1 MRGSYL
7 SAICMACFPIDQLPC
22 HLSIYGCEL
31 DPYLVIGQTRKIKQ
45 FPPPPK
51 KKKKNPRRRNWTL
64 DTTCQVKSIRIL
76 KEKPKELNF
85 KIKIW
90 LFNE

>member
-31 DPYLVIGQTRKIKQ
+31 DPYLVIGQTIKIKQ
-45 FPPPPK
+45 FHPPPPPK
-51 KKKKNPRRRNWTL
+51 KKKNQEEETGHWT
-64 DTTCQVKSIRIL
+64 QPVK
-76 KEKPKELNF
+76 
-85 KIKIW
+85 
-90 LFNE
+90 

>member
-31 DPYLVIGQTRKIKQ
+31 DPYLVIGQTTKIQQ

-51 KKKKNPRRRNWTL
+51 KKKKTQEEETGHWT
-64 DTTCQVKSIRIL
+64 QPVK
-76 KEKPKELNF
+76 
-85 KIKIW
+85 
-90 LFNE
+90 

>member
-31 DPYLVIGQTRKIKQ
+31 DPYLVIGQTRKRQQCPKKKG
-45 FPPPPK
+45 K
-51 KKKKNPRRRNWTL
+51 KKKKLDIGRNL
-64 DTTCQVKSIRIL
+64 SSEKYSHL
-76 KEKPKELNF
+76 KRE
-85 KIKIW
+85 I
-90 LFNE
+90 

>member
-31 DPYLVIGQTRKIKQ
+31 DPYLVIGQTRKRQ
-45 FPPPPK
+45 HFPPSPPTLS
-51 KKKKNPRRRNWTL
+51 KKNQEEETGHWT
-64 DTTCQVKSIRIL
+64 QPVK
-76 KEKPKELNF
+76 
-85 KIKIW
+85 
-90 LFNE
+90 